1 MPLLRYRTR
10 DLTRKIPGLCPCGRT
25 HVRVDRLRG
34 RSDDMIVLKGV
45 NIFPIQV
52 EKILMGFKE
61 LGSQY
66 LINLNTE
73 EDNDAMTVSVEL
85 AQDFTTDDYGLLQ
98 SLTKRIARALH
109 DEILL
114 TPHVRLVPFGSLP
127 TTDGKAVRVIDNRD
141 FLKEK

>member
-1 MPLLRYRTR
+1 
-10 DLTRKIPGLCPCGRT
+10 
-25 HVRVDRLRG
+25 
-34 RSDDMIVLKGV
+34 
-45 NIFPIQV
+45 
-52 EKILMGFKE
+52 
-61 LGSQY
+61 
-66 LINLNTE
+66 
-73 EDNDAMTVSVEL
+73 MTVSVEL

-114 TPHVRLVPFGSLP
+114 TPHIKLVPFGSLP